1 LTAFAC
7 EICKSDVGVRR
18 LAGACPKCG
27 ARFAPAGAWRWLQ
40 HLPLV
45 IVIVGILLV
54 SPLIQRFTNRPFGVS
69 EYTVLFVTVV
79 ALSVAISTYVLR
91 KARLQWTPR

>member
-1 LTAFAC
+1 VTGFAC
-7 EICKSDVGVRR
+7 ELCNADLGVRR

-40 HLPLV
+40 HLPIV
-45 IVIVGILLV
+45 IVVVGILLV
-54 SPLIQRFTNRPFGVS
+54 GPLIQRFTNRAFGVS
-69 EYTVLFVTVV
+69 EYTILFVSVA
-79 ALSVAISTYVLR
+79 ALSVMISTVVLR

>member
-1 LTAFAC
+1 MTAFAC
-7 EICKSDVGVRR
+7 EICKADLGVRR

-27 ARFAPAGAWRWLQ
+27 ARFAPAGAWRWVQ

-69 EYTVLFVTVV
+69 EYTILFVGVAGVSVV
-79 ALSVAISTYVLR
+79 ISTYVLR
-91 KARLQWTPR
+91 NARLQWTPR

>member
-7 EICKSDVGVRR
+7 EICKTDIGVRR

-27 ARFAPAGAWRWLQ
+27 AQFAPAGAWRWLQ
-40 HLPLV
+40 HLPLAIVV
-45 IVIVGILLV
+45 IGILLV
-54 SPLIQRFTNRPFGVS
+54 GPIIQQITNQPFGVG
-69 EYTVLFVTVV
+69 EYTILFVAIV
-79 ALSVAISTYVLR
+79 ALSVTISTVVLR